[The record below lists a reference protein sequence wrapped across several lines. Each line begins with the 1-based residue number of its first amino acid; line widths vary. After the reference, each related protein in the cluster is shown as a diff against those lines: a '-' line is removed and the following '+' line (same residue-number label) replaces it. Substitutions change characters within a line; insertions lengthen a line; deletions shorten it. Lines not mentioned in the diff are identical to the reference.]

1 MNVRFKGRGEEE
13 SAVGYTKNV
22 SADGMFIGTM
32 RPLPPGTEIVVTMQE
47 GGKTRRQLAVV
58 CHAAR
63 VSPLLSSLRTSGM
76 GVRYLDER
84 EARGRNEAVRQAE
97 PEPAEEPVA
106 EGQVPAEEA
115 AGPRRLE
122 IDLSS
127 VERYREAFR
136 RDIQHGLVFALD
148 PGGLEIDQEVL
159 VTVSTPGSPSEVT
172 LKARVDRQTI
182 CRSEAYG
189 ERGLQGYMLLF
200 EEAERAI
207 SRLRAFL

>member
-1 MNVRFKGRGEEE
+1 MNVRFKGKGEEE
-13 SAVGYTKNV
+13 FAVGYTKNV
-22 SADGMFIGTM
+22 SADGMFIGTI

-47 GGKTRRQLAVV
+47 AGKTRRQLAVV

-63 VSPLLSSLRTSGM
+63 VSPLLSSLKTSGM
-76 GVRYLDER
+76 GVRYLDDQ
-84 EARGRNEAVRQAE
+84 EAVRQAE
-97 PEPAEEPVA
+97 PEAAEEPVA
-106 EGQVPAEEA
+106 EEQMPAEDA
-115 AGPRRLE
+115 GGPRRLE

-148 PGGLEIDQEVL
+148 PGGLAIDQEVV